1 MNNLLF
7 FTALFIELTAVL
19 IEGSDLILP
28 AEGMLFRITFILF
41 LLSAAIGLFKRRKKG
56 FRGLLSMLAPGGK
69 TELCIYILAGILFT
83 VSYFVTGRN
92 ELLRILV
99 FIYAAGNL
107 DSRRI
112 DRCCLFVTAA
122 GTLLIVLLSLSGIF
136 GIQKLF
142 QDFGSGPELRYCLG
156 FGHPNALHCMAAM
169 LLLLY
174 FYIYGSTCG
183 WYLYIIMGIGN
194 VLLYT
199 LTRSNSGFIIIM
211 AAIVLNALARLFPN
225 AGKPVY
231 AAAEAVFGAELVF
244 SYLAAAYGY
253 AIPFMRKLDRYL
265 TGRIASLYETNR
277 QEGTVQTWSLFSA
290 PRNVYYF
297 DMGWVRLFYWY
308 GIIPA
313 LFCIGILFRLY
324 RRIRQE
330 RDMKGLV
337 FLLCLC
343 TYTVA
348 EAHIISVFI
357 LRNLILLLIIRY
369 EEASWRKSIESEN

>member
-7 FTALFIELTAVL
+7 FAALFIELTAVL

-28 AEGMLFRITFILF
+28 AEGMLFRVTFILF
-41 LLSAAIGLFKRRKKG
+41 LLSAVIGLIKRRKKG
-56 FRGLLSMLAPGGK
+56 IRGMLLMLAPGG
-69 TELCIYILAGILFT
+69 TGELCIYILAGILFT

-99 FIYAAGNL
+99 FVYAAANM
-107 DSRRI
+107 DSSRI
-112 DRCCLFVTAA
+112 NRSCLFVTAA

-142 QDFGSGPELRYCLG
+142 QDFGSGPELRYCFG

-169 LLLLY
+169 LLMLY
-174 FYIYGSTCG
+174 FYIYGSVCG
-183 WYLYIIMGIGN
+183 WYVYVILGIGN
-194 VLLYT
+194 ILLYT
-199 LTRSNSGFIIIM
+199 LTRSNSGFIIVM
-211 AAIVLNALARLFPN
+211 AAVILNAAARIFPK

-231 AAAEAVFGAELVF
+231 LAAEAVFAAELVF

-253 AIPFMRKLDRYL
+253 SIPMLQKLDRFL

-277 QEGTVQTWSLFSA
+277 QEGTVSTWSLFSA

-313 LFCIGILFRLY
+313 AFCVGIVFWLY
-324 RRIRQE
+324 RRMRQE
-330 RDMKGLV
+330 NDLKGLV

-343 TYTVA
+343 TYTVV

-369 EEASWRKSIESEN
+369 EGASWRKNIESEN